1 MMVAKSYVREGFTMR
16 RLITAF
22 ALASA
27 LTLMTSMGTLAAT
40 FVPISSPDAAYLAAT
55 NYIDPSTI
63 PDGTTVESISDGT
76 LTVSFDYQGIKYT
89 APSTDWSSWSK
100 SPDSQRPDG
109 GSLPIIH
116 FRNVQTVTFT
126 LDQPVNIF
134 GFEAQPAFMG
144 NYTLVAKFYDQEGGL
159 LGTIEQPVSG
169 DGGARLFAARYGDA
183 NAIKSVVFSPPDL
196 DQLVFWAAGA
206 FRYGFARPQQDPEP
220 VIPEPGTLVL
230 MGIGGLAIG
239 LGRRFGRK

>member
-1 MMVAKSYVREGFTMR
+1 MR

-55 NYIDPSTI
+55 NYIDPSAI

-76 LTVSFDYQGIKYT
+76 LTVSFNHRGIKYT
-89 APSTDWSSWSK
+89 APSLDWNSWSA

-116 FRNVQTVTFT
+116 FPNVQTVTFT

-144 NYTLVAKFYDQEGGL
+144 YYTLVAKFYDQEGGL

-169 DGGARLFAARYGDA
+169 QGGARLFAARYGDA
-183 NAIKSVVFSPPDL
+183 NAIKSVVFSPLNPDQP
-196 DQLVFWAAGA
+196 DQVVFWAAGA
-206 FRYGFARPQQDPEP
+206 FRYGFAPPQQDP